1 MKYINHYRYLF
12 VCFFLAILP
21 FFALSFPGIREYV
34 FDNFM
39 VSAIYNG
46 VIIAIYITGSLC
58 ALFTILK
65 NISAKDILIAQDAS
79 RKNSI
84 LSNLNQVLFAGEPK
98 QCDFNLL
105 MELDDNVSTARN
117 QRLSFIMSCSNVST
131 LVGLLGT
138 FAGLSITIGSI
149 GNLLSSPSDVGG
161 DNASNTL
168 NMIVTMVASLSE
180 PLKGMNTA
188 FVSSIYGVVCAILL
202 TSQSVFVRS
211 SYSLVSTEIKKLKII
226 SNRSNN
232 KQRSLRVESETLVEF
247 KELFKAFFDN
257 YLTVENLRTQDEEKK
272 REMLSD
278 SFVTLQNRLL
288 DNSAKLEQISTLI
301 DGYLV
306 SSNENLKKLVD
317 GVITITSRLSEG
329 NILLA
334 DNNARLEAMSTI
346 QNIIDKKNDSI
357 MTSVDKCYQE
367 SLSHGKTINDIA
379 AGSADISHTLDGLR
393 KEMDEDMNNVH
404 LALSELSATDK
415 KIITNTKEIS
425 AEMVSYRDTYMPL
438 MEKITSMHQEIVKQR
453 LLNKEEKNED

>member
-1 MKYINHYRYLF
+1 
-12 VCFFLAILP
+12 
-21 FFALSFPGIREYV
+21 
-34 FDNFM
+34 

-211 SYSLVSTEIKKLKII
+211 SYSLVSTEIKK
-226 SNRSNN
+226 
-232 KQRSLRVESETLVEF
+232 
-247 KELFKAFFDN
+247 
-257 YLTVENLRTQDEEKK
+257 
-272 REMLSD
+272 
-278 SFVTLQNRLL
+278 
-288 DNSAKLEQISTLI
+288 
-301 DGYLV
+301 
-306 SSNENLKKLVD
+306 
-317 GVITITSRLSEG
+317 
-329 NILLA
+329 
-334 DNNARLEAMSTI
+334 
-346 QNIIDKKNDSI
+346 
-357 MTSVDKCYQE
+357 
-367 SLSHGKTINDIA
+367 
-379 AGSADISHTLDGLR
+379 
-393 KEMDEDMNNVH
+393 
-404 LALSELSATDK
+404 
-415 KIITNTKEIS
+415 
-425 AEMVSYRDTYMPL
+425 
-438 MEKITSMHQEIVKQR
+438 
-453 LLNKEEKNED
+453 